1 MRPIRL
7 WERGKDIKE
16 GQLFR
21 AKEISVEGHRG
32 IELVPVEKVSNLTN
46 PLRSKAASMI
56 CKKCGRN
63 IFLLPEDK
71 KCYHCGEQM

>member
-1 MRPIRL
+1 LRPIRL

-32 IELVPVEKVSNLTN
+32 IELVPVEDEKRQD
-46 PLRSKAASMI
+46 PHY
-56 CKKCGRN
+56 
-63 IFLLPEDK
+63 ED
-71 KCYHCGEQM
+71 EVLD